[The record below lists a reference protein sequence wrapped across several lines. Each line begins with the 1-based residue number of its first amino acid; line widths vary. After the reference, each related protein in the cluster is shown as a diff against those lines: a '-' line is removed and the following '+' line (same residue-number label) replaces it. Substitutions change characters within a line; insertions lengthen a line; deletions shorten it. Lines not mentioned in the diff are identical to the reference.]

1 MSQIRTQLLQ
11 AFDARNFD
19 PSQGTPPLPVGPKQL
34 FQITGGAVEST
45 KAGDGG
51 LVKLDVEI
59 VDGPNTGAQGSIR
72 FNLYSS
78 SQQAAEIAHR
88 SFSALCHCVGQ
99 LNVTDLTQLFG
110 TRFRGDVMYQK
121 GHAPG
126 EPDSKGYTEVRKFY
140 DVNGNEPSKG
150 GGAPVGQPQGQ
161 AAGWGNQAAG
171 GQAPAQQPQ
180 QAQQQPAANTGW
192 GQQPQGQQ
200 TAQQP
205 TGGTW
210 GQQPQGGQPQA
221 GWGQQ
226 PATGNGAT
234 WGRQ

>member
-19 PSQGTPPLPVGPKQL
+19 PSQGMPPLPVGPKQL

-51 LVKLDVEI
+51 LVKLEVEI
-59 VDGPNTGAQGSIR
+59 VDGPNVGAQGSIR

-99 LNVTDLTQLFG
+99 LNVTDLMQLFG

-140 DVNGNEPSKG
+140 DVNGNEPGKG

-161 AAGWGNQAAG
+161 
-171 GQAPAQQPQ
+171 
-180 QAQQQPAANTGW
+180 
-192 GQQPQGQQ
+192 Q

-205 TGGTW
+205 AQQSAGGTW
-210 GQQPQGGQPQA
+210 GQQSQGGQPQG